1 MQNDDG
7 IRYSLNRDHPVLN
20 AFRQILEGDEQ
31 RLFQEVLSDIE
42 DSIPV
47 EAIYSDYSIAPKS
60 FDETRQMEPEE
71 VRSRLLMLYQI
82 LSAEQQL
89 DENTFRETV
98 SNLKPFNNY
107 PQEIEWVIRE
117 KFLCAT

>member
-1 MQNDDG
+1 
-7 IRYSLNRDHPVLN
+7 VLN

-31 RLFQEVLSDIE
+31 RLFQEVLAVIE

-47 EAIYSDYSIAPKS
+47 EAIYADYSIAPKS
-60 FDETRQMEPEE
+60 FDEARQMEPEE

-98 SNLKPFNNY
+98 NQLKPFNNY
-107 PQEIEWVIRE
+107 PQEIEQVIRE